1 MEVRRSRLGVGG
13 ARVVQGRS
21 SGGRT
26 GSKLPPKPSCC
37 LISAPD
43 LLDDMRMMKFAKIIV
58 NNVCDVDYV
67 PVYKNIFFCNQKIQ
81 NIDKSSLSTT
91 LKTAKNAQDIQKCT
105 NVQKN

>member
-37 LISAPD
+37 PNSLPD

-67 PVYKNIFFCNQKIQ
+67 PVYKNIFLATKTFKILT
-81 NIDKSSLSTT
+81 SHLS
-91 LKTAKNAQDIQKCT
+91 QQR
-105 NVQKN
+105 

>member
-43 LLDDMRMMKFAKIIV
+43 LLDDMRMMKFAKIIL

-67 PVYKNIFFCNQKIQ
+67 PVYKFFFLATKKFKILTSHLCQ
-81 NIDKSSLSTT
+81 
-91 LKTAKNAQDIQKCT
+91 QR
-105 NVQKN
+105 